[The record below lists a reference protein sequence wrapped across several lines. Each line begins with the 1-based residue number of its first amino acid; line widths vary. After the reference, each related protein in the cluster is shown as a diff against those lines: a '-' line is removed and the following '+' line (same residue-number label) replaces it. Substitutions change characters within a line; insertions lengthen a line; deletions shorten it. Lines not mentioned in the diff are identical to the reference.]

1 MSLFLSYNF
10 SRINKDLKIQLNKVK
25 ELSQKTIEQE
35 REASRQELK
44 RRMIE
49 AENDRKTKEL
59 EDARQLQLS
68 LLPKEIPKSENLD
81 IAFYMNTAAE
91 VGGDY
96 YDIIPGNDNKITLA
110 IGDATGHGVKAGIM
124 VAIIKGLL
132 HELNPKLTSS
142 QTLDKINNVIRSMH
156 LGNLYMGLLILKT
169 DGQCIDISSAGM
181 PPALLYRREEKKVE
195 EIIIKRMPLGATN
208 LMKFE
213 ERKIKINCGDI
224 LLLLSDGLSELF
236 NSSMDMF
243 DYKRIKEVLLNN
255 ADKSS
260 SQIISELNVA
270 AEEWRNGFE
279 QADDMT
285 LVIIK
290 CKECSSVIT
299 GH

>member
-1 MSLFLSYNF
+1 
-10 SRINKDLKIQLNKVK
+10 
-25 ELSQKTIEQE
+25 
-35 REASRQELK
+35 
-44 RRMIE
+44 
-49 AENDRKTKEL
+49 
-59 EDARQLQLS
+59 
-68 LLPKEIPKSENLD
+68 
-81 IAFYMNTAAE
+81 MNTAAE

-110 IGDATGHGVKAGIM
+110 VGDATGHGVKAGIM
-124 VAIIKGLL
+124 VAIVKGLL

-142 QTLDKINNVIRSMH
+142 QTLDKINNVIRSMQ

-243 DYKRIKEVLLNN
+243 DYKRIKEILLNN
-255 ADKSS
+255 AEKSS
-260 SQIISELNVA
+260 SQIISELNIA